1 MKRFRAP
8 MAAALTALAAL
19 APAISCRRP
28 APQLYTIGILE
39 LLYLPTTADLRKGFR
54 GALEAGGLKDGTN
67 VRLDVRS
74 ANNDIALAQEIAQ
87 DFAAGGV
94 DMIVAVGTPA
104 LQAVLAASPKV
115 PVIFTAVA
123 NPYLTRAGVSPAEH
137 LGNVTGISSSGPIR
151 PTLELIRKTL
161 PRARRVGTLWTP
173 SEINSEYYLELA
185 RSAAAE
191 LGFEIVAVPVANASE
206 VLLAA
211 QVLINEKIDVIYQLS
226 GNTIN
231 AAFETIGRI
240 AEENA
245 IPLFGGYILST
256 RAGACAA
263 MGWDY
268 SEMGARTGA
277 LVLRV
282 KAGESPA
289 RIPFQS
295 MSEVKLSLNRTVAG
309 KQGVRFPEDVLKQ
322 AGEILD

>member
-1 MKRFRAP
+1 MKRIRGP

-19 APAISCRRP
+19 APAVSCRRP
-28 APQLYTIGILE
+28 APPLYTIGVLE
-39 LLYLPTTADLRKGFR
+39 LLYSPTTADMRKGFLD
-54 GALEAGGLKDGTN
+54 ALEAGGLKDGTN
-67 VRLDVRS
+67 VRLDVRN
-74 ANNDIALAQEIAQ
+74 ADNDIALAQKIAQ

-94 DMIVAVGTPA
+94 DMIVAVATPA

-151 PTLELIRKTL
+151 PTLELIRRTL

-191 LGFEIVAVPVANASE
+191 LGLEIVAVPVASASE

-231 AAFETIGRI
+231 PAFETIGRL

-245 IPLFGGYILST
+245 IPLFGGFLLST
-256 RAGACAA
+256 RSGACAA
-263 MGWDY
+263 MGWDFY
-268 SEMGARTGA
+268 DMGARTGA
-277 LVLRV
+277 VVLRV

-289 RIPFQS
+289 KIPFQS
-295 MSEVKLSLNRTVAG
+295 MSDVKLSINRTAAA

-322 AGEILD
+322 ADEILD